1 MTVVDTRRLKRLAGE
16 NPLATAL
23 VLSLVIHLS
32 LFTVYR
38 VGKKLGWLDHQATWL
53 TRLTQKILQAKPRS
67 LPLVVRPPAPAP
79 PKPREIPLTF
89 VEVDPATV
97 TPEAPKE
104 AKYYSSQNT
113 RAANPDATK
122 AADTPKTEGK
132 DTPVVRVMQN
142 ERPLPFPLQPS
153 APPTPAPRPDDPLLP
168 KPKGDDAAK
177 PGDLAL
183 KKPGDPR
190 PKSETTV
197 DSAAGTALIKTTER
211 PRTLAAARQQAM
223 LAGQVTKQEG
233 GTQRRGR
240 LALDTKA
247 TPFGAYDANLI
258 AAVQAKWYQILD
270 QQTFT
275 QRHGRVTVEFKLH
288 HDGRISDVVISH
300 NEVGDVLGMFCWNAI
315 EEPAPYAKW
324 PDDMR
329 RAIGANTRDIRF
341 TFFYY

>member
-1 MTVVDTRRLKRLAGE
+1 MTVVDTRRLRRLAGQ
-16 NPLATAL
+16 NPLAAAL
-23 VLSLVIHLS
+23 VLSVVIHLS
-32 LFTVYR
+32 IFGFYR
-38 VGKKLGWLDHQATWL
+38 VGKKLGWLDQHPTWL
-53 TRLTQKILQAKPRS
+53 TRLTQKILAAKPRS
-67 LPLVVRPPAPAP
+67 LPLVVKPPAPAA

-97 TPEAPKE
+97 TPDAPQD

-113 RAANPDATK
+113 RASNPDATK
-122 AADTPKTEGK
+122 ATDTPKMDGK
-132 DTPVVRVMQN
+132 QTQVVRVMEN

-153 APPTPAPRPDDPLLP
+153 APPTPAPRPEDPLLP

-177 PGDLAL
+177 PGDLASL
-183 KKPGDPR
+183 KTGDPR

-197 DSAAGTALIKTTER
+197 DSAAGTALIKTTDR

-223 LAGQVTKQEG
+223 LAGQPLKQEG

-247 TPFGAYDANLI
+247 TPFGTYDANFI
-258 AAVQAKWYQILD
+258 AAVQARWYQILD
-270 QQTFT
+270 QQSFT
-275 QRHGRVTVEFKLH
+275 QRHGSVTIEFKLH
-288 HDGRISDVVISH
+288 HDGRISELVITR
-300 NEVGDVLGMFCWNAI
+300 NEVGDILGMFCWNAI

-329 RAIGANTRDIRF
+329 RAIGANTREIRF
-341 TFFYY
+341 TFYYY